1 MSVVNSLSGRILS
14 KHAGLTDR
22 QVIGIATEEIPDRD
36 NEILTVDGADLSEY
50 LKNPIV
56 LFSHDARKPIGRASL
71 RKVAYAIEATITF
84 PPVGVSP
91 TADEVCGLVKSGVL
105 SGLSVG
111 FLPRDWAPA
120 ANSGKK
126 FTSWKMLELSIVSV
140 PCNPSAVITQRSSD
154 SVSARAARELEIARL
169 KAIGNDYER
178 EPEITRLRA
187 ERDAIINA
195 PTAAHYCAA
204 MREKMEREAIQRA
217 AAVYA
222 RDPEVLRA
230 DRMREIA
237 RLRSI

>member
-84 PPVGVSP
+84 PPVGLSP

-120 ANSGKK
+120 ANSGRK
-126 FTSWKMLELSIVSV
+126 FTSWKMLELSIVSI

-154 SVSARAARELEIARL
+154 SVSARAARELEIA
-169 KAIGNDYER
+169 
-178 EPEITRLRA
+178 RLRA